1 MKTPDE
7 SAPSVRVWDLPT
19 RLFHWTLVLL
29 IAMQYAT
36 GQFGLLDMR
45 WHYWCGYA
53 TLALIVFRV
62 LWGFA
67 GSQTSRFSGFLRG
80 PSAVLRH
87 AVAYFQESPRYPL
100 ARDAPG
106 HNPLGGWSV
115 LAMLVCVLVQ
125 TVSGLFASDE
135 ITEQGPFADQV
146 AEKTMHLM
154 TRVHDWNQNLLLALI
169 ALHIVAVLLHLLLKH
184 DNLILPMLT
193 GRKPLAGAP
202 SLRFGNGWLALL
214 LLAASVAAVAALMYF
229 GS

>member
-19 RLFHWTLVLL
+19 RLFHWVLVLL

-45 WHYWCGYA
+45 WHYWIGYA

-62 LWGFA
+62 LWGLA

-87 AVAYFQESPRYPL
+87 ALAYFQESPRNRP
-100 ARDAPG
+100 APDVPG

-125 TVSGLFASDE
+125 AISGLFASDE

-146 AEKTMHLM
+146 AEKIMHLM
-154 TRVHDWNQNLLLALI
+154 TRVHDWNQDLLLALI

-193 GRKPLAGAP
+193 GRKSLSGAAP
-202 SLRFGNGWLALL
+202 LRFVSNWFALL
-214 LLAASVAAVAALMYF
+214 LLIVSSVIVAVLMYF